1 LIHKVSVCKQTKN
14 TIKSGKNK
22 NDFLNEKRMYSI
34 SLRMSKAWA
43 VKDFSYDSWQA
54 LSLTT
59 LAMCHLEGG
68 DCSSL

>member
-1 LIHKVSVCKQTKN
+1 MI
-14 TIKSGKNK
+14 
-22 NDFLNEKRMYSI
+22 FLNEKRMYSI

-59 LAMCHLEGG
+59 LAMCHLEGAY
-68 DCSSL
+68 CSSL